1 MFSGAS
7 ASEELDFDGKE
18 NVAAEKHAG
27 VGLHVGRG
35 LVTLRL
41 STASI
46 SVKVLSNCFETSS
59 ESQVLLCL
67 VVCLAAVL
75 FCLQSRYDGDY
86 LGGVDTFKDNV
97 NFYPQK
103 NETQILS

>member
-1 MFSGAS
+1 M
-7 ASEELDFDGKE
+7 SEEVDFGGKE
-18 NVAAEKHAG
+18 KVAAEKALR
-27 VGLHVGRG
+27 VG

-46 SVKVLSNCFETSS
+46 SVKVSCDCFETSC

-97 NFYPQK
+97 NFDHQNTSEK
-103 NETQILS
+103 LNTTTILNKS